1 MTNNPERNKPD
12 KSNPSQSKSR
22 QAEDSKIRPNPNTLK
37 FSDIPVNN
45 EDSKSLESLFLP
57 QQSSENF
64 PRGFIGGKQ
73 SVPLFTPQ
81 NPSSDT
87 MRQQFPGSSESTVT
101 NQVFWGT
108 NVNVQEVMT
117 KFRNFMNE
125 FKLGDGAGERYY
137 LKMLQEIKNTKV
149 YILNIDSEHIN
160 KYDDMLYWQM
170 INFPTEMIPM
180 MDSTVTEVYK
190 DLIKLKY
197 KDVEKDEFQVN
208 IRVRI
213 CNLTKK
219 SRIRDLGPDDIDKL
233 ISISGIVIRTSEV
246 IPEMK
251 DALFK
256 CTVCNKKEHSILNR
270 GMITEPVECK
280 SCHSKSSFELI
291 HNMSSFDDKQFVKV
305 QETPDMMPEG
315 ETPVTIHLCA
325 YDELVDYVKPGDKCE
340 FVGIFRAQGIRVNV
354 RQRIT
359 KTTFRTFID
368 LVSITKFNK
377 NRMNQDELDE
387 NDIDIGN
394 DEHIFEEN
402 ELNDIYKDE
411 IKKEIEKLK
420 KNPNIYDI
428 LINSFAPSIWEN
440 ETVKRG
446 LLLQLFGGVNKDFT
460 KVGQGKFRGDI
471 NILLIGDPST
481 AKSQLLQ
488 YVHNLA
494 PRGIYTSGKG
504 SSVVGLTAYVTKDAE
519 TGELI
524 LESGA
529 LVLSDRGICCID
541 EFDKMDDNTKV
552 ILHEAMEQQT
562 ISIAKAGIICQLN
575 ARTAILASANPV
587 KSKYDPTLS
596 VIQNIRLPPS
606 LLSRFDLI
614 YLMLDK
620 HNEIDDRRLAN
631 HIVSLYGYEENDE
644 DEKDEDNDEDEKD
657 KEKDKKSKKKS
668 KKRTKKKEDDE
679 NVNMSTGNMN
689 LNNTNDDNNKM
700 DIDEINQPEKI
711 SVKKEVLTAYISEA
725 RKLNPKLSDNV
736 VNELINHYLKMREN
750 GGKNTISATPR
761 QLESLIRL
769 SEARARLRFSQYVEK
784 EDVEEAVNLIK
795 VATQQAATDPVT
807 GVIDMDLLQTGITSS
822 SRARLSQL
830 IDIIKNILRD
840 YQENARKG
848 VKYNSLGDE
857 VKKRVNELG
866 QQSFNFS
873 DFDYREALRKL
884 EDENIVAILGSK
896 NMPTIRLIAKDF

>member
-1 MTNNPERNKPD
+1 
-12 KSNPSQSKSR
+12 
-22 QAEDSKIRPNPNTLK
+22 
-37 FSDIPVNN
+37 
-45 EDSKSLESLFLP
+45 
-57 QQSSENF
+57 
-64 PRGFIGGKQ
+64 
-73 SVPLFTPQ
+73 
-81 NPSSDT
+81 
-87 MRQQFPGSSESTVT
+87 
-101 NQVFWGT
+101 
-108 NVNVQEVMT
+108 
-117 KFRNFMNE
+117 
-125 FKLGDGAGERYY
+125 
-137 LKMLQEIKNTKV
+137 ML
-149 YILNIDSEHIN
+149 
-160 KYDDMLYWQM
+160 
-170 INFPTEMIPM
+170 
-180 MDSTVTEVYK
+180 
-190 DLIKLKY
+190 
-197 KDVEKDEFQVN
+197 
-208 IRVRI
+208 
-213 CNLTKK
+213 
-219 SRIRDLGPDDIDKL
+219 
-233 ISISGIVIRTSEV
+233 
-246 IPEMK
+246 
-251 DALFK
+251 
-256 CTVCNKKEHSILNR
+256 
-270 GMITEPVECK
+270 
-280 SCHSKSSFELI
+280 
-291 HNMSSFDDKQFVKV
+291 SSFDDLQYVKV

-340 FVGIFRAQGIRVNV
+340 FVGIFRAQGIRINP

-368 LVSITKFNK
+368 LVSITKYNK
-377 NRMNQDELDE
+377 MRMNQDEMDE
-387 NDIDIGN
+387 NDIVIEN
-394 DEHIFEEN
+394 DEHNIEEN
-402 ELNDIYKDE
+402 ELDMIYKED
-411 IKKEIEKLK
+411 IKKEVEKLK

-440 ETVKRG
+440 ESVKRG

-460 KVGQGKFRGDI
+460 KFGQGKFRGDI

-587 KSKYDPTLS
+587 KSKYDPSLS

-620 HNEIDDRRLAN
+620 HNEIDDRRLALDKHNEIDDRRVAN
-631 HIVSLYGYEENDE
+631 HIVSLYGFEEDEEMEKEEEIDE
-644 DEKDEDNDEDEKD
+644 DS
-657 KEKDKKSKKKS
+657 KEKEKKSKKKS
-668 KKRTKKKEDDE
+668 KKRSNKKKDDE
-679 NVNMSTGNMN
+679 ENINMTSSNN
-689 LNNTNDDNNKM
+689 LDENKM
-700 DIDEINQPEKI
+700 DIDEEKSNNQPEKI
-711 SVKKEVLTAYISEA
+711 SIKKEVLTAYISEA
-725 RKLNPKLSDNV
+725 RKLNPKISDNV

-769 SEARARLRFSQYVEK
+769 SEARARLRFSPFVEK

-807 GVIDMDLLQTGITSS
+807 GVIDMDMLQTGITSS
-822 SRARLSQL
+822 SRARLGQL
-830 IDIIKNILRD
+830 IDIIKTILRD

-848 VKYNSLGDE
+848 VKFNSLGDE
-857 VKKRVNELG
+857 VKKRVNDLG
-866 QQSFNFS
+866 QLSFNFS
-873 DFDYREALRKL
+873 DFDYRDALKKL

-896 NMPTIRLIAKDF
+896 NMPTIRLIARDF

>member
-1 MTNNPERNKPD
+1 MSNNPDKNRPE
-12 KSNPSQSKSR
+12 KSNPPQSKQKKELES
-22 QAEDSKIRPNPNTLK
+22 QIKPSQNSIK
-37 FSDIPVNN
+37 FSDIPINN
-45 EDSKSLESLFLP
+45 DDSKSLEVLFLP

-81 NPSSDT
+81 NASSDT
-87 MRQQFPGSSESTVT
+87 LKQQILGSSESTVT

-108 NVNVQEVMT
+108 NVSVQEVIT
-117 KFRNFMNE
+117 KFKQFLNE
-125 FKLGDGAGERYY
+125 FKLSTLSNERYY

-160 KYDDMLYWQM
+160 KFDEMLYWQL

-180 MDSTVTEVYK
+180 MDSTVTEVYR
-190 DLIKLKY
+190 DLINQRY
-197 KDVEKDEFQVN
+197 KDANKEELQIN

-251 DALFK
+251 EALFK
-256 CTVCNKKEHSILNR
+256 CTVCNKYERSILNR
-270 GMITEPVECK
+270 GMITEPVECT

-291 HNMSSFDDKQFVKV
+291 HNMSSFDDKQHVKV
-305 QETPDMMPEG
+305 QETPEMMPEG

-340 FVGIFRAQGIRVNV
+340 FVGIFRAQGIRVNQ
-354 RQRIT
+354 RTRIT

-368 LVSITKFNK
+368 LVSITKYNK
-377 NRMNQDELDE
+377 LRMNFEE
-387 NDIDIGN
+387 NDDNALDIEN
-394 DEHIFEEN
+394 EDHIFEEN
-402 ELNDIYKDE
+402 ELNVIYKEE

-420 KNPNIYDI
+420 NNPNIYDI

-460 KVGQGKFRGDI
+460 KMGQGKFRGDI

-488 YVHNLA
+488 YVHGIA

-504 SSVVGLTAYVTKDAE
+504 SSVVGLTAYITKDVE

-529 LVLSDRGICCID
+529 LVLSDKGICCID
-541 EFDKMDDNTKV
+541 EFDKMDDNTRV

-587 KSKYDPTLS
+587 KSKYDPKLS

-631 HIVSLYGYEENDE
+631 HIVSLYGFEEEENIKE
-644 DEKDEDNDEDEKD
+644 DENEED
-657 KEKDKKSKKKS
+657 EKDKKSKNKKGAKKS
-668 KKRTKKKEDDE
+668 KKNKKDEEESSNIDD
-679 NVNMSTGNMN
+679 
-689 LNNTNDDNNKM
+689 NKM
-700 DIDEINQPEKI
+700 DIEDNKQEKM

-725 RKLNPKLSDNV
+725 RKINPKISDKV
-736 VNELINHYLKMREN
+736 VNELINHYLEMRES

-769 SEARARLRFSQYVEK
+769 SEARARLRFSKYVEK
-784 EDVEEAVNLIK
+784 EDVEEAVSLIK

-822 SRARLSQL
+822 SRARMGQ
-830 IDIIKNILRD
+830 IVDIIKSILRD
-840 YQENARKG
+840 YQENAKKG
-848 VKYNSLGDE
+848 VKFNSLQDE
-857 VKKRVNELG
+857 VRKRVNDLG
-866 QQSFNFS
+866 QLSFNFS
-873 DFDYREALRKL
+873 EFDYRDALRKL
-884 EDENIVAILGSK
+884 EDENIVAILGNK
-896 NMPTIRLIAKDF
+896 NMPTIRLIARDF

>member
-1 MTNNPERNKPD
+1 MSNNPDKNKPE
-12 KSNPSQSKSR
+12 KNNPSQSKGKKDPES
-22 QAEDSKIRPNPNTLK
+22 QIKPNQNTLK

-45 EDSKSLESLFLP
+45 EDSKSLETLFLP

-87 MRQQFPGSSESTVT
+87 MRQQIPGSSESTVT

-117 KFRNFMNE
+117 KFKQFLNE
-125 FKLGDGAGERYY
+125 FKLYNIKDSSISGERYY

-160 KYDDMLYWQM
+160 KYDEMLYWQL

-190 DLIKLKY
+190 DLIKQRY
-197 KDVEKDEFQVN
+197 KDAEKDEFQVN

-251 DALFK
+251 DAFFK

-291 HNMSSFDDKQFVKV
+291 HNMSSFDDKQHVKV

-340 FVGIFRAQGIRVNV
+340 FVGIFRAQGIRVNT

-368 LVSITKFNK
+368 LVSITKYNK
-377 NRMNQDELDE
+377 LRMNLDE
-387 NDIDIGN
+387 NDDNNIDIDN
-394 DEHIFEEN
+394 EDHIFEEN
-402 ELNDIYKDE
+402 ELNAIYKEE

-420 KNPNIYDI
+420 KNPNIYEI

-440 ETVKRG
+440 ESVKRG

-460 KVGQGKFRGDI
+460 KIGQGKFRGDI

-488 YVHNLA
+488 YVHGLA

-504 SSVVGLTAYVTKDAE
+504 SSVVGLTAYITKDVE

-587 KSKYDPTLS
+587 KSKYDPSLS

-631 HIVSLYGYEENDE
+631 HIVSLYGFEEEENNNLDKE
-644 DEKDEDNDEDEKD
+644 EEKNDEEK
-657 KEKDKKSKKKS
+657 EKSKKMG
-668 KKRTKKKEDDE
+668 KKNKKNKKKKDDDE
-679 NVNMSTGNMN
+679 INTSN
-689 LNNTNDDNNKM
+689 LDDTKM
-700 DIDEINQPEKI
+700 DIDDNKPEKI

-725 RKLNPKLSDNV
+725 RKLNPKISDNV

-807 GVIDMDLLQTGITSS
+807 GVIDMDMLQTGITSS
-822 SRARLSQL
+822 SRAKLSQL
-830 IDIIKNILRD
+830 IDIIKTILRD

-848 VKYNSLGDE
+848 VKFNSLGDE

-866 QQSFNFS
+866 QQTFNYS
-873 DFDYREALRKL
+873 DFDYRDALRKL

-896 NMPTIRLIAKDF
+896 NSPTIRLIARDF

>member
-1 MTNNPERNKPD
+1 MSNNPDE
-12 KSNPSQSKSR
+12 SR
-22 QAEDSKIRPNPNTLK
+22 QEKINQSTSSQKKESESKIKHTQNSIK
-37 FSDIPVNN
+37 YSDIPAGDG
-45 EDSKSLESLFLP
+45 DSKSLDILFLP

-73 SVPLFTPQ
+73 SVPLFTPL
-81 NPSSDT
+81 NASSDT
-87 MRQQFPGSSESTVT
+87 LKQQILGSSESTVT

-117 KFRNFMNE
+117 KFKQFLNE
-125 FKLGDGAGERYY
+125 FKLSTLSSERYY

-160 KYDDMLYWQM
+160 KFDEMLYWQM

-190 DLIKLKY
+190 DLINQRY
-197 KDVEKDEFQVN
+197 KDANKEELQVN

-251 DALFK
+251 EALFK
-256 CTVCNKKEHSILNR
+256 CTVCNKYEHSILNR
-270 GMITEPVECK
+270 GMITEPVECS

-291 HNMSSFDDKQFVKV
+291 HNMSSFDDKQHVKV
-305 QETPDMMPEG
+305 QETPEMMPEG

-340 FVGIFRAQGIRVNV
+340 FVGIFRAQGIRVN
-354 RQRIT
+354 QRTRVT

-368 LVSITKFNK
+368 LVSITKYNK
-377 NRMNQDELDE
+377 LRMNFDE
-387 NDIDIGN
+387 NDENEIDIEKE
-394 DEHIFEEN
+394 DHIFEEN
-402 ELNDIYKDE
+402 ELNAIYKEE
-411 IKKEIEKLK
+411 IKQEIEKLK
-420 KNPNIYDI
+420 NNPNIYDI

-460 KVGQGKFRGDI
+460 KMGQGKFRGDI

-488 YVHNLA
+488 YVHGIA

-504 SSVVGLTAYVTKDAE
+504 SSVVGLTAYITKDVE

-587 KSKYDPTLS
+587 KSKYDPKLS

-631 HIVSLYGYEENDE
+631 HIVSLYGYEEEEEKKEEEENDE
-644 DEKDEDNDEDEKD
+644 E
-657 KEKDKKSKKKS
+657 EKDKKSKNKKSAKKS
-668 KKRTKKKEDDE
+668 KKNKKEDEEISSSNMDE
-679 NVNMSTGNMN
+679 S
-689 LNNTNDDNNKM
+689 KM
-700 DIDEINQPEKI
+700 DIDDNKPQKMSI
-711 SVKKEVLTAYISEA
+711 KKEVLTAYISEA
-725 RKLNPKLSDNV
+725 RKINPKISDNV
-736 VNELINHYLKMREN
+736 VNELINHYLNMRES

-769 SEARARLRFSQYVEK
+769 SEARARLRFSKFVEK
-784 EDVEEAVNLIK
+784 EDVEEAVTLIK

-822 SRARLSQL
+822 SRARMGQ
-830 IDIIKNILRD
+830 IVDIIKTILRD

-848 VKYNSLGDE
+848 VKFNSLQDE
-857 VKKRVNELG
+857 VRKRVNDLG
-866 QQSFNFS
+866 QLSFSFS
-873 DFDYREALRKL
+873 EFDYRDALRKL
-884 EDENIVAILGSK
+884 EDENIVAILGNK
-896 NMPTIRLIAKDF
+896 NAPTIRLIARDF

>member
-1 MTNNPERNKPD
+1 MSNNPDE
-12 KSNPSQSKSR
+12 SR
-22 QAEDSKIRPNPNTLK
+22 QEKINQSTSSQKKESEPKIKHTQNSIK
-37 FSDIPVNN
+37 FSDIPVGD
-45 EDSKSLESLFLP
+45 ESKSLDILFLP
-57 QQSSENF
+57 QQSSDNNF
-64 PRGFIGGKQ
+64 TRGFIGGKQ
-73 SVPLFTPQ
+73 SVPLFTPL
-81 NPSSDT
+81 NASSDT
-87 MRQQFPGSSESTVT
+87 LKQQILGSSESTVT

-117 KFRNFMNE
+117 KFKQFLNE
-125 FKLGDGAGERYY
+125 FKLSTLSSERYY

-160 KYDDMLYWQM
+160 KFDEMLYWQM

-190 DLIKLKY
+190 DLISQRY
-197 KDVEKDEFQVN
+197 KDANKEELQVN

-251 DALFK
+251 EALFK
-256 CTVCNKKEHSILNR
+256 CTVCNKYEHSILNR
-270 GMITEPVECK
+270 GMITEPVECS

-291 HNMSSFDDKQFVKV
+291 HNMSSFDDKQHVKV
-305 QETPDMMPEG
+305 QETPEMMPEG

-340 FVGIFRAQGIRVNV
+340 FVGIFRAQGIRVNQ
-354 RQRIT
+354 RTRIT

-368 LVSITKFNK
+368 LVSITKYNK
-377 NRMNQDELDE
+377 LRMNFDE
-387 NDIDIGN
+387 NDENEIDIEKE
-394 DEHIFEEN
+394 DHIFEEN
-402 ELNDIYKDE
+402 ELNAIYKEE
-411 IKKEIEKLK
+411 IKQEIEKLK
-420 KNPNIYDI
+420 NNPNIYDI

-460 KVGQGKFRGDI
+460 KMGQGKFRGDI

-488 YVHNLA
+488 YVHGIA

-504 SSVVGLTAYVTKDAE
+504 SSVVGLTAYITKDVE

-587 KSKYDPTLS
+587 KSKYDPKLS

-631 HIVSLYGYEENDE
+631 HIVSLYGYEEEEKKEEENDE
-644 DEKDEDNDEDEKD
+644 E
-657 KEKDKKSKKKS
+657 EKDKKSKNKKSAKKS
-668 KKRTKKKEDDE
+668 KKNKKEDEEISSSNMDE
-679 NVNMSTGNMN
+679 S
-689 LNNTNDDNNKM
+689 KM
-700 DIDEINQPEKI
+700 DIDDNKPQKMSI
-711 SVKKEVLTAYISEA
+711 KKEVLTAYISEA
-725 RKLNPKLSDNV
+725 RKINPKISDNV
-736 VNELINHYLKMREN
+736 VNELINHYLKMRES

-769 SEARARLRFSQYVEK
+769 SEARARLRFSKFVEK
-784 EDVEEAVNLIK
+784 EDVEEAVTLIK

-822 SRARLSQL
+822 SRARMGQ
-830 IDIIKNILRD
+830 IVDIIKTILRD

-848 VKYNSLGDE
+848 VKFNSLQDE
-857 VKKRVNELG
+857 VRKRVNDLG
-866 QQSFNFS
+866 QLSFSFS
-873 DFDYREALRKL
+873 EFDYRDALRKL
-884 EDENIVAILGSK
+884 EDENILAILGNKSTP
-896 NMPTIRLIAKDF
+896 MIRLIARDF

>member
-1 MTNNPERNKPD
+1 MKYIHLKCLIFWIKT
-12 KSNPSQSKSR
+12 
-22 QAEDSKIRPNPNTLK
+22 KIEIDNSEYLDNGKYT
-37 FSDIPVNN
+37 IY
-45 EDSKSLESLFLP
+45 
-57 QQSSENF
+57 SSEKIECELCKEIF
-64 PRGFIGGKQ
+64 P
-73 SVPLFTPQ
+73 
-81 NPSSDT
+81 D
-87 MRQQFPGSSESTVT
+87 
-101 NQVFWGT
+101 
-108 NVNVQEVMT
+108 
-117 KFRNFMNE
+117 
-125 FKLGDGAGERYY
+125 Y
-137 LKMLQEIKNTKV
+137 LKHN
-149 YILNIDSEHIN
+149 NR
-160 KYDDMLYWQM
+160 LYNLMDLEQ
-170 INFPTEMIPM
+170 NFGE
-180 MDSTVTEVYK
+180 
-190 DLIKLKY
+190 
-197 KDVEKDEFQVN
+197 EKDN
-208 IRVRI
+208 
-213 CNLTKK
+213 
-219 SRIRDLGPDDIDKL
+219 
-233 ISISGIVIRTSEV
+233 
-246 IPEMK
+246 
-251 DALFK
+251 
-256 CTVCNKKEHSILNR
+256 
-270 GMITEPVECK
+270 
-280 SCHSKSSFELI
+280 
-291 HNMSSFDDKQFVKV
+291 
-305 QETPDMMPEG
+305 
-315 ETPVTIHLCA
+315 
-325 YDELVDYVKPGDKCE
+325 
-340 FVGIFRAQGIRVNV
+340 
-354 RQRIT
+354 
-359 KTTFRTFID
+359 
-368 LVSITKFNK
+368 
-377 NRMNQDELDE
+377 ELDM
-387 NDIDIGN
+387 
-394 DEHIFEEN
+394 
-402 ELNDIYKDE
+402 IYKEE
-411 IKKEIEKLK
+411 IKKEVEKLK

-460 KVGQGKFRGDI
+460 KIGQGKFRGDI

-587 KSKYDPTLS
+587 RSKYDPTLS

-631 HIVSLYGYEENDE
+631 HIVSLYAYEDDE
-644 DEKDEDNDEDEKD
+644 EMEKEEDNDEDEKE
-657 KEKDKKSKKKS
+657 KEKEKEKKTKKKS
-668 KKRTKKKEDDE
+668 KKRSKKKDEDD
-679 NVNMSTGNMN
+679 NINMSTGNI
-689 LNNTNDDNNKM
+689 DDNKM
-700 DIDEINQPEKI
+700 DIDEVVPPEKI

-725 RKLNPKLSDNV
+725 RKLNPKISDNV
-736 VNELINHYLKMREN
+736 VDELINQYLNMREN

-769 SEARARLRFSQYVEK
+769 SEARARLRFSQFVEK

-807 GVIDMDLLQTGITSS
+807 GVIDMDMLQTGITSS

-830 IDIIKNILRD
+830 IDIIKTILRD

-857 VKKRVNELG
+857 VKKRVNDLG
-866 QQSFNFS
+866 QQTFNYS

-896 NMPTIRLIAKDF
+896 NMPTIRLIARDF

>member
-1 MTNNPERNKPD
+1 MTNNPERNKPE

-45 EDSKSLESLFLP
+45 EESKSLETLFLP

-87 MRQQFPGSSESTVT
+87 MRQQFPGSSESTIT

-108 NVNVQEVMT
+108 NVNLQEVMT

-160 KYDDMLYWQM
+160 KYDEMLYWQM

-190 DLIKLKY
+190 DLIKLKF

-270 GMITEPVECK
+270 GIITEPVECK

-291 HNMSSFDDKQFVKV
+291 HNMSAFDDKQFVKV

-340 FVGIFRAQGIRVNV
+340 FVGIFRAQGIRVNT

-387 NDIDIGN
+387 NDIDIEN

-631 HIVSLYGYEENDE
+631 HIVSLYGYEENGE
-644 DEKDEDNDEDEKD
+644 EEKDEDNDEEE
-657 KEKDKKSKKKS
+657 KEKEKEKKSKKKS
-668 KKRTKKKEDDE
+668 KKRSKKKDDEE
-679 NVNMSTGNMN
+679 NVNMSTSNA
-689 LNNTNDDNNKM
+689 NDDINNNKM
-700 DIDEINQPEKI
+700 DIDEVNQPEKI

-725 RKLNPKLSDNV
+725 RKLNPKISDNV

-848 VKYNSLGDE
+848 VKFNSLGDE

>member
-1 MTNNPERNKPD
+1 MSNSQDISKQSKP
-12 KSNPSQSKSR
+12 NQSQSKSR
-22 QAEDSKIRPNPNTLK
+22 QNEDSKIRPNANTLK

-45 EDSKSLESLFLP
+45 EDSKSLETLFLP

-73 SVPLFTPQ
+73 SVPLFTQ
-81 NPSSDT
+81 VNPSSDT

-108 NVNVQEVMT
+108 NVNVQEVMS
-117 KFRNFMNE
+117 KFRNFLNE
-125 FKLGDGAGERYY
+125 FKLGESKEMAGERYY

-160 KYDDMLYWQM
+160 KYDEMLYWQM

-190 DLIKLKY
+190 ELIKLKY
-197 KDVEKDEFQVN
+197 KDVEKDEFQTN

-246 IPEMK
+246 VPEMK
-251 DALFK
+251 EAVFK
-256 CTVCNKKEHSILNR
+256 CTVCFKIEHSGLNR
-270 GMITEPVECK
+270 GMITEPVECR
-280 SCHSKSSFELI
+280 SCHSKSSFELV
-291 HNMSSFDDKQFVKV
+291 HNLSSFDDLQYVKV

-340 FVGIFRAQGIRVNV
+340 FVGIFRAQGIRINP

-368 LVSITKFNK
+368 LVSITKYNK
-377 NRMNQDELDE
+377 MRMNQDEMDE
-387 NDIDIGN
+387 NDIVIEN
-394 DEHIFEEN
+394 DEHNIEEN
-402 ELNDIYKDE
+402 ELDMIYKED
-411 IKKEIEKLK
+411 IKKEVEKLK

-440 ETVKRG
+440 ESVKRG

-460 KVGQGKFRGDI
+460 KFGQGKFRGDI

-587 KSKYDPTLS
+587 KSKYDPSLS

-631 HIVSLYGYEENDE
+631 HIVSLYGFEEDEEMEKEEEIDE
-644 DEKDEDNDEDEKD
+644 DS
-657 KEKDKKSKKKS
+657 KEKEKKSKKKS
-668 KKRTKKKEDDE
+668 KKRSNKKKDDE
-679 NVNMSTGNMN
+679 ENINMTSSNN
-689 LNNTNDDNNKM
+689 LDENKM
-700 DIDEINQPEKI
+700 DIDEEKSNNQPEKI
-711 SVKKEVLTAYISEA
+711 SIKKEVLTAYISEA
-725 RKLNPKLSDNV
+725 RKLNPKISDNV

-769 SEARARLRFSQYVEK
+769 SEARARLRFSPFVEK

-795 VATQQAATDPVT
+795 VATQQSATDPVT
-807 GVIDMDLLQTGITSS
+807 GVIDMDMLQTGITSS
-822 SRARLSQL
+822 SRARLGQL
-830 IDIIKNILRD
+830 IDISKTILRD

-848 VKYNSLGDE
+848 VKFNSLGDE
-857 VKKRVNELG
+857 VKKRVNDLG
-866 QQSFNFS
+866 QLSFNFS
-873 DFDYREALRKL
+873 DFDYREALKKL

-896 NMPTIRLIAKDF
+896 NMPTIRLIARDF

>member
-1 MTNNPERNKPD
+1 MTNNPERNKPE

-45 EDSKSLESLFLP
+45 EESKSLETLFLP

-87 MRQQFPGSSESTVT
+87 MRQQFPGSSESTIT

-108 NVNVQEVMT
+108 NVNLQEVMT

-160 KYDDMLYWQM
+160 KYDEMLYWQM

-190 DLIKLKY
+190 DLIKLKF

-270 GMITEPVECK
+270 GIITEPVECK

-291 HNMSSFDDKQFVKV
+291 HNMSAFDDKQFVKV

-340 FVGIFRAQGIRVNV
+340 FVGIFRAQGIRVNT

-387 NDIDIGN
+387 NDIDIEN

-631 HIVSLYGYEENDE
+631 HIVSLYGYEGNDE
-644 DEKDEDNDEDEKD
+644 EEKDEDNDEEE
-657 KEKDKKSKKKS
+657 KEKEKEKKSKKKS
-668 KKRTKKKEDDE
+668 KKRSKKKDDEE
-679 NVNMSTGNMN
+679 NVNMSTSNA
-689 LNNTNDDNNKM
+689 NDDINNNKM
-700 DIDEINQPEKI
+700 DIDEVNQPEKI

-725 RKLNPKLSDNV
+725 RKLNPKISDNV

-848 VKYNSLGDE
+848 VKFNSLGDE

>member
-1 MTNNPERNKPD
+1 MTNNPERNKPE

-45 EDSKSLESLFLP
+45 EESKSLETLFLP

-87 MRQQFPGSSESTVT
+87 MRQQFPGSSESTIT

-108 NVNVQEVMT
+108 NVNLQEVMT

-160 KYDDMLYWQM
+160 KYDEMLYWQM

-190 DLIKLKY
+190 DLIKLKF

-270 GMITEPVECK
+270 GIITEPVECK

-291 HNMSSFDDKQFVKV
+291 HNMSAFDDKQFVKV

-340 FVGIFRAQGIRVNV
+340 FVGIFRAQGIRVNT

-387 NDIDIGN
+387 NDIDIEN

-644 DEKDEDNDEDEKD
+644 EEKGEDNDEEE
-657 KEKDKKSKKKS
+657 KEKEKEKKSKKKS
-668 KKRTKKKEDDE
+668 KKRSKKKDDEE
-679 NVNMSTGNMN
+679 NVNMSTSNA
-689 LNNTNDDNNKM
+689 NDDINNNKM
-700 DIDEINQPEKI
+700 DIDEVNQPEKI

-725 RKLNPKLSDNV
+725 RKLNPKISDNV

-848 VKYNSLGDE
+848 VKFNSLGDE

-896 NMPTIRLIAKDF
+896 NMPTIRLIARDF

>member
-1 MTNNPERNKPD
+1 MTNNPERNKPE

-45 EDSKSLESLFLP
+45 EESKSLETLFLP

-87 MRQQFPGSSESTVT
+87 MRQQFPGSSESTIT

-108 NVNVQEVMT
+108 NVNLQEVMT

-160 KYDDMLYWQM
+160 KYDEMLYWQM

-190 DLIKLKY
+190 DLIKLKF

-219 SRIRDLGPDDIDKL
+219 SRIRELGPDDIDKL

-270 GMITEPVECK
+270 GIITEPVECK

-291 HNMSSFDDKQFVKV
+291 HNMSAFDDKQFVKV

-340 FVGIFRAQGIRVNV
+340 FVGIFRAQGIRVNT

-387 NDIDIGN
+387 NDIDIEN

-644 DEKDEDNDEDEKD
+644 EEKDEDNDEEE
-657 KEKDKKSKKKS
+657 KEKEKEKKSKKKS
-668 KKRTKKKEDDE
+668 KKRSKKKDDEE
-679 NVNMSTGNMN
+679 NVNMSTSNA
-689 LNNTNDDNNKM
+689 NDDINNNKM
-700 DIDEINQPEKI
+700 DIDEVNQPEKI

-725 RKLNPKLSDNV
+725 RKLNPKISDNV

-848 VKYNSLGDE
+848 VKFNSLGDE

>member
-1 MTNNPERNKPD
+1 MSNNQDKNKQE
-12 KSNPSQSKSR
+12 KSNLSQSKPKKESES
-22 QAEDSKIRPNPNTLK
+22 QIKPNQNSLK
-37 FSDIPVNN
+37 FSDIPINN
-45 EDSKSLESLFLP
+45 DDSKSLESLFMP

-87 MRQQFPGSSESTVT
+87 MKQQIPGSSESTVT

-117 KFRNFMNE
+117 KFKQFLNE
-125 FKLGDGAGERYY
+125 FKINDLKDTSISGERYY

-160 KYDDMLYWQM
+160 KYDEMLYWQL

-180 MDSTVTEVYK
+180 MDSTVTEVYR
-190 DLIKLKY
+190 DLIKQKY
-197 KDVEKDEFQVN
+197 KDADKDEFQVS

-213 CNLTKK
+213 CNLTQK

-251 DALFK
+251 DAFFK
-256 CTVCNKKEHSILNR
+256 CTVCSKKEHSILNR

-291 HNMSSFDDKQFVKV
+291 HNMSSFDDKQHVKV
-305 QETPDMMPEG
+305 QETPEMMPEG

-340 FVGIFRAQGIRVNV
+340 FVGIFRAQGIRVNA

-368 LVSITKFNK
+368 LVSITKYNK
-377 NRMNQDELDE
+377 LRMNFDDE
-387 NDIDIGN
+387 NDIDIDK

-402 ELNDIYKDE
+402 ELNAIYKNE

-420 KNPNIYDI
+420 KNPNIYEI

-440 ETVKRG
+440 EAVKRG

-460 KVGQGKFRGDI
+460 KIGQGKFRGDI

-488 YVHNLA
+488 YVHNIA

-504 SSVVGLTAYVTKDAE
+504 SSVVGLTAYVTKDVE
-519 TGELI
+519 TGEMI

-587 KSKYDPTLS
+587 RSKYDPSLS

-631 HIVSLYGYEENDE
+631 HIVSLYGFEE
-644 DEKDEDNDEDEKD
+644 DETNIEKEEDKKEEEK
-657 KEKDKKSKKKS
+657 KVKSTKKSKKS
-668 KKRTKKKEDDE
+668 KKNKKEIDDISSIE
-679 NVNMSTGNMN
+679 
-689 LNNTNDDNNKM
+689 DNKM
-700 DIDEINQPEKI
+700 DIDENKLEKF

-725 RKLNPKLSDNV
+725 RKLNPKISNEV
-736 VNELINHYLKMREN
+736 VSELINHYLKMREN

-769 SEARARLRFSQYVEK
+769 SEARARLRFSEYVEK
-784 EDVEEAVNLIK
+784 EDVEEAVSLIK
-795 VATQQAATDPVT
+795 IATQQAATDPVT

-822 SRARLSQL
+822 SRARMSQL
-830 IDIIKNILRD
+830 VDIIKTILRD

-857 VKKRVNELG
+857 VKKRVNDLG
-866 QQSFNFS
+866 QQSFNYS
-873 DFDYREALRKL
+873 DFDYRDALKKL
-884 EDENIVAILGSK
+884 EDENIISILG
-896 NMPTIRLIAKDF
+896 NRNFPTIRLIARDF

>member
-1 MTNNPERNKPD
+1 
-12 KSNPSQSKSR
+12 
-22 QAEDSKIRPNPNTLK
+22 
-37 FSDIPVNN
+37 
-45 EDSKSLESLFLP
+45 
-57 QQSSENF
+57 
-64 PRGFIGGKQ
+64 
-73 SVPLFTPQ
+73 
-81 NPSSDT
+81 
-87 MRQQFPGSSESTVT
+87 
-101 NQVFWGT
+101 
-108 NVNVQEVMT
+108 
-117 KFRNFMNE
+117 
-125 FKLGDGAGERYY
+125 
-137 LKMLQEIKNTKV
+137 
-149 YILNIDSEHIN
+149 
-160 KYDDMLYWQM
+160 
-170 INFPTEMIPM
+170 
-180 MDSTVTEVYK
+180 
-190 DLIKLKY
+190 
-197 KDVEKDEFQVN
+197 
-208 IRVRI
+208 
-213 CNLTKK
+213 
-219 SRIRDLGPDDIDKL
+219 
-233 ISISGIVIRTSEV
+233 
-246 IPEMK
+246 
-251 DALFK
+251 
-256 CTVCNKKEHSILNR
+256 
-270 GMITEPVECK
+270 
-280 SCHSKSSFELI
+280 
-291 HNMSSFDDKQFVKV
+291 
-305 QETPDMMPEG
+305 MPEG

-340 FVGIFRAQGIRVNV
+340 FVGIFRAQGIRVNT

-377 NRMNQDELDE
+377 LRMNYEEDD
-387 NDIDIGN
+387 DIDMDN
-394 DEHIFEEN
+394 EDHIFEEN
-402 ELNDIYKDE
+402 ELNVIYKEE

-420 KNPNIYDI
+420 KNPNIYEI

-460 KVGQGKFRGDI
+460 KLGQGKFRGDI

-488 YVHNLA
+488 YVHGLA

-504 SSVVGLTAYVTKDAE
+504 SSVVGLTAYITKDVE

-587 KSKYDPTLS
+587 KSKYDPSLS

-631 HIVSLYGYEENDE
+631 HIVSLYGFEEEENMEKEEENDE
-644 DEKDEDNDEDEKD
+644 DEKEK
-657 KEKDKKSKKKS
+657 KSKTKKSTKKSKKN
-668 KKRTKKKEDDE
+668 KKD
-679 NVNMSTGNMN
+679 
-689 LNNTNDDNNKM
+689 L
-700 DIDEINQPEKI
+700 DEINTSNIDDNKMEIEENKPEKI

-725 RKLNPKLSDNV
+725 RKLNPKISNSV

-769 SEARARLRFSQYVEK
+769 SEARARLRFSEYVEK
-784 EDVEEAVNLIK
+784 EDVEEAVSLIK

-822 SRARLSQL
+822 SRARMSQL
-830 IDIIKNILRD
+830 VDIIKTILRD

-857 VKKRVNELG
+857 VRKRVNDLG
-866 QQSFNFS
+866 QLTFSFS
-873 DFDYREALRKL
+873 DFDYRDALRKL
-884 EDENIVAILGSK
+884 EDENIISILGNK
-896 NMPTIRLIAKDF
+896 NVPTIRLIARDF

>member
-1 MTNNPERNKPD
+1 MSNNPDE
-12 KSNPSQSKSR
+12 SR
-22 QAEDSKIRPNPNTLK
+22 QEKINQSTSSQKKESEPKIKHTQNSIK
-37 FSDIPVNN
+37 FSDIPVGD
-45 EDSKSLESLFLP
+45 ESKSLDILFLP
-57 QQSSENF
+57 QQSSDNNF
-64 PRGFIGGKQ
+64 TRGFIGGKQ
-73 SVPLFTPQ
+73 SVPLFTPL
-81 NPSSDT
+81 NASSDT
-87 MRQQFPGSSESTVT
+87 LKQQILGSSESTVT

-117 KFRNFMNE
+117 KFKQFLNE
-125 FKLGDGAGERYY
+125 FKLSTLSSERYY

-160 KYDDMLYWQM
+160 KFDEMLYWQM

-190 DLIKLKY
+190 DLISQRY
-197 KDVEKDEFQVN
+197 KDANKEELQVN

-251 DALFK
+251 EALFK
-256 CTVCNKKEHSILNR
+256 CTVCNKYEHSILNR
-270 GMITEPVECK
+270 GMITEPIECS

-291 HNMSSFDDKQFVKV
+291 HNMSSFDDKQHVKV
-305 QETPDMMPEG
+305 QETPEMMPEG

-340 FVGIFRAQGIRVNV
+340 FVGIFRAQGIRVN
-354 RQRIT
+354 QRTRVT

-368 LVSITKFNK
+368 LVSITKYNK
-377 NRMNQDELDE
+377 LRMNFDE
-387 NDIDIGN
+387 NDENEIDIEKE
-394 DEHIFEEN
+394 DHIFEEN
-402 ELNDIYKDE
+402 ELNAIYKEE
-411 IKKEIEKLK
+411 IKQEIEKLK
-420 KNPNIYDI
+420 NNPNIYDI

-460 KVGQGKFRGDI
+460 KMGQGKFRGDI

-488 YVHNLA
+488 YVHGIA

-504 SSVVGLTAYVTKDAE
+504 SSVVGLTAYITKDVE

-587 KSKYDPTLS
+587 KSKYDPKLS

-631 HIVSLYGYEENDE
+631 HIVSLYGYEEEEKKEEENDE
-644 DEKDEDNDEDEKD
+644 E
-657 KEKDKKSKKKS
+657 EKDKKSKNKKSAKKS
-668 KKRTKKKEDDE
+668 KKNKKEDEEISSSNMDE
-679 NVNMSTGNMN
+679 S
-689 LNNTNDDNNKM
+689 KM
-700 DIDEINQPEKI
+700 DIDDNKPQKMSI
-711 SVKKEVLTAYISEA
+711 KKEVLTAYISEA
-725 RKLNPKLSDNV
+725 RKINPKISDNV
-736 VNELINHYLKMREN
+736 VNDLISHYLKMRES

-769 SEARARLRFSQYVEK
+769 SEARARLRFSKFVEK
-784 EDVEEAVNLIK
+784 EDVEEAVTLIK

-822 SRARLSQL
+822 SRARMGQ
-830 IDIIKNILRD
+830 IVDIIKTILRD

-848 VKYNSLGDE
+848 VKFNSLQDE
-857 VKKRVNELG
+857 VRKRVNDLG
-866 QQSFNFS
+866 QLSFSFS
-873 DFDYREALRKL
+873 EFDYRDALRKL
-884 EDENIVAILGSK
+884 EDENIVAILGNK
-896 NMPTIRLIAKDF
+896 NAPTIRLIARDF

>member
-1 MTNNPERNKPD
+1 MDE
-12 KSNPSQSKSR
+12 
-22 QAEDSKIRPNPNTLK
+22 
-37 FSDIPVNN
+37 SD
-45 EDSKSLESLFLP
+45 L
-57 QQSSENF
+57 
-64 PRGFIGGKQ
+64 
-73 SVPLFTPQ
+73 
-81 NPSSDT
+81 
-87 MRQQFPGSSESTVT
+87 
-101 NQVFWGT
+101 
-108 NVNVQEVMT
+108 
-117 KFRNFMNE
+117 
-125 FKLGDGAGERYY
+125 
-137 LKMLQEIKNTKV
+137 
-149 YILNIDSEHIN
+149 
-160 KYDDMLYWQM
+160 M
-170 INFPTEMIPM
+170 IE
-180 MDSTVTEVYK
+180 
-190 DLIKLKY
+190 
-197 KDVEKDEFQVN
+197 
-208 IRVRI
+208 
-213 CNLTKK
+213 
-219 SRIRDLGPDDIDKL
+219 
-233 ISISGIVIRTSEV
+233 
-246 IPEMK
+246 
-251 DALFK
+251 
-256 CTVCNKKEHSILNR
+256 
-270 GMITEPVECK
+270 
-280 SCHSKSSFELI
+280 
-291 HNMSSFDDKQFVKV
+291 
-305 QETPDMMPEG
+305 
-315 ETPVTIHLCA
+315 
-325 YDELVDYVKPGDKCE
+325 
-340 FVGIFRAQGIRVNV
+340 
-354 RQRIT
+354 
-359 KTTFRTFID
+359 
-368 LVSITKFNK
+368 
-377 NRMNQDELDE
+377 
-387 NDIDIGN
+387 N
-394 DEHIFEEN
+394 DEHNIEEN
-402 ELNDIYKDE
+402 ELDMIYKED
-411 IKKEIEKLK
+411 IKKEVEKLK

-460 KVGQGKFRGDI
+460 KFGQGKFRGDI

-587 KSKYDPTLS
+587 KSKYDPSLS

-631 HIVSLYGYEENDE
+631 HIVSLYGFEEDEEMEKEEDMDE
-644 DEKDEDNDEDEKD
+644 DS
-657 KEKDKKSKKKS
+657 KEKEKKSKKKS
-668 KKRTKKKEDDE
+668 KKRSKKKDDEE
-679 NVNMSTGNMN
+679 NVNMTSSNI
-689 LNNTNDDNNKM
+689 LEENKM
-700 DIDEINQPEKI
+700 DIDEEKPNNNQPEKI
-711 SVKKEVLTAYISEA
+711 SIKKEVLTAYISEA
-725 RKLNPKLSDNV
+725 RKLNPKISDNV

-769 SEARARLRFSQYVEK
+769 SEARARLRFSPFVEK

-807 GVIDMDLLQTGITSS
+807 GVIDMDMLQTGITSS

-830 IDIIKNILRD
+830 IDIIKTILRD

-848 VKYNSLGDE
+848 VKFNSLGDE
-857 VKKRVNELG
+857 VKKRVNDLG
-866 QQSFNFS
+866 QLSFNFS
-873 DFDYREALRKL
+873 DFDYRDALKKL

-896 NMPTIRLIAKDF
+896 NMPTIRLIARDF